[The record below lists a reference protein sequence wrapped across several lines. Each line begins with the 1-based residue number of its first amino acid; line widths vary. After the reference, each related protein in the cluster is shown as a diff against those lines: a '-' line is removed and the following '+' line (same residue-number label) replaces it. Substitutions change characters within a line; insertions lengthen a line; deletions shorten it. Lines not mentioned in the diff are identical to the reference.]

1 MMTDFISSLQDQIDK
16 ELLSIENN
24 EETLLQVAHLSML
37 AVEKVLTELRNYI
50 HHYSFE
56 NTTEEI
62 RFYKEVEPS
71 FHARLIYYVR
81 LYQVETCKPMGGN
94 EELVIFYKDEMKR
107 IYQFFT
113 DNKELYRYYRTGA
126 VFLDETYFLPHG
138 AKSQLTVEEYTGIL
152 DEQFCTTQGYKM
164 AKLLAYEKLQKY
176 LSETIDGL
184 TSTPKHTF
192 PFKGRFKWTGP
203 KVALTEYLYGLV
215 YSGMI
220 NNGQVQVKE
229 LAELLQ
235 FIFDIDLGNYY
246 RTRQEMYTRKK
257 TAQYLELMLKRYQD
271 GMDEADERYRS

>member
-1 MMTDFISSLQDQIDK
+1 MTDFISSLQDQMDK

-24 EETLLQVAHLSML
+24 EGTFLQVAHLSML
-37 AVEKVLTELRNYI
+37 AVGKVLTKLRNYI

-62 RFYKEVEPS
+62 RFYKEVEPG

-113 DNKELYRYYRTGA
+113 DNKALYRYYRTGA

-164 AKLLAYEKLQKY
+164 AKILAYEKLQKY

-184 TSTPKHTF
+184 TSTPKHAF

-246 RTRQEMYTRKK
+246 RSRQEMYTRKK

-271 GMDEADERYRS
+271 GMDEADEKYRS

>member
-1 MMTDFISSLQDQIDK
+1 MTDFISRLQEQMDK
-16 ELLSIENN
+16 ELLSIESK

-37 AVEKVLTELRNYI
+37 AVEKIFTELRNYI

-56 NTTEEI
+56 NAKEEI
-62 RFYKEVEPS
+62 RFYKEVMPR
-71 FHARLIYYVR
+71 FHATLIYYVH
-81 LYQVETCKPMGGN
+81 LYRVEICKPVGGK
-94 EELVIFYKDEMKR
+94 EALEIFYKDELKR
-107 IYQFFT
+107 IHQFFV
-113 DNKELYRYYRTGA
+113 DHKDFYQYCRAGSS
-126 VFLDETYFLPHG
+126 FLDEMYFTRN
-138 AKSQLTVEEYTGIL
+138 SISSDFSIEEYSCIL
-152 DEQFCTTQGYKM
+152 DSQFCTTQGYKI
-164 AKLLAYEKLQKY
+164 AKILAYEKLQKY
-176 LSETIDGL
+176 LSETLEGL
-184 TSTPKHTF
+184 TSTPHNTF
-192 PFKGRFKWTGP
+192 PFKGRFKWTGT

-257 TAQYLELMLKRYQD
+257 TAQFLELMLKRYQD

>member
-1 MMTDFISSLQDQIDK
+1 MTDFTDRLQEQLDI
-16 ELLSIENN
+16 ELQTIEGNGEAPLQTALQSIP
-24 EETLLQVAHLSML
+24 V
-37 AVEKVLTELRNYI
+37 VEKVLAELRNYI

-56 NTTEEI
+56 NTSEEI
-62 RFYKEVEPS
+62 RFYKEVEPG

-81 LYQVETCKPMGGN
+81 LYQIETCKPEGGN
-94 EELVIFYKDEMKR
+94 DELVNYYKNELKR

-138 AKSQLTVEEYTGIL
+138 ATSQLTVEEYTCIL
-152 DEQFCTTQGYKM
+152 DTQFCTTQGYKM
-164 AKLLAYEKLQKY
+164 AKILAYEKLQKY
-176 LSETIDGL
+176 LSNALEQL
-184 TSTPKHTF
+184 TSTPQYAF

-246 RTRQEMYTRKK
+246 RSRQEMYTRKK
-257 TAQYLELMLKRYQD
+257 TAQYLELMLKRYQE
-271 GMDEADERYRS
+271 GMNEADEKYRHS

>member
-1 MMTDFISSLQDQIDK
+1 MTDFISHLQEQMDK
-16 ELLSIENN
+16 ELLSIESN
-24 EETLLQVAHLSML
+24 EETFLQVTHLSIL

-62 RFYKEVEPS
+62 RFYKEVEPG
-71 FHARLIYYVR
+71 FHSRLIYYVR
-81 LYQVETCKPMGGN
+81 LYQVETCKPVGGN
-94 EELVIFYKDEMKR
+94 EVLEIFYKDELKR
-107 IYQFFT
+107 IHQFFI
-113 DNKELYRYYRTGA
+113 DHKDFYRYYRTGSS
-126 VFLDETYFLPHG
+126 FLDELYFTQNSISSG
-138 AKSQLTVEEYTGIL
+138 FSIEEYTCIL
-152 DEQFCTTQGYKM
+152 DTQFCTTHGYKI
-164 AKLLAYEKLQKY
+164 AKILAYEKLQKY
-176 LSETIDGL
+176 LSETLDGL
-184 TSTPKHTF
+184 TSTPPNTF

-246 RTRQEMYTRKK
+246 RSRQEMYTRKK
-257 TAQYLELMLKRYQD
+257 TAQYLELMLKRYQE
-271 GMDEADERYRS
+271 GMNEADEKYRS

>member
-1 MMTDFISSLQDQIDK
+1 MTDFISRLQEQMDK
-16 ELLSIENN
+16 EILSIESK
-24 EETLLQVAHLSML
+24 EETLLKVAHLSIL

-50 HHYSFE
+50 HHYSFQ

-62 RFYKEVEPS
+62 RFYKEVEPC
-71 FHARLIYYVR
+71 FHASLIYYVR
-81 LYQVETCKPMGGN
+81 LYQVEICKPAGGN
-94 EELVIFYKDEMKR
+94 EALEIFYKDELKR
-107 IYQFFT
+107 IHQFFI
-113 DNKELYRYYRTGA
+113 DHKDFYQYYRSGSS
-126 VFLDETYFLPHG
+126 FLDEMYFTRN
-138 AKSQLTVEEYTGIL
+138 SISTDFSIEEYSCIL
-152 DEQFCTTQGYKM
+152 DTQFCTTHGYKI
-164 AKLLAYEKLQKY
+164 AKILAYEKLQKY
-176 LSETIDGL
+176 LSNALDQL
-184 TSTPKHTF
+184 TSTPQSTF
-192 PFKGRFKWTGP
+192 PYQGKFKWTGT

-257 TAQYLELMLKRYQD
+257 TAQFLELMLKRYQD